1 MSTQTAAP
9 LSDQGD
15 LPWNEPVLARDVER
29 ETGLE
34 PATFC
39 LGSSPVPTVW
49 HHAWGCERK
58 GVS

>member
-1 MSTQTAAP
+1 MSTQVAAP

-15 LPWNEPVLARDVER
+15 LPWNEPVLERDVER

-39 LGSSPVPTVW
+39 LGSRHSTD
-49 HHAWGCERK
+49 
-58 GVS
+58 